1 MMDAIVESRELG
13 SRLAGLR
20 RSMEECG
27 LDGFLVTKERNV
39 QYLTGKSTGRAL
51 VLGDEAVLWVRD
63 LYSEVYSGTYSQK
76 NYPYSVREAAKD
88 AIKKFINRRK
98 IRKLG
103 VENVGVCEFQA
114 LTKTL
119 KPKLVPCDL
128 VEGLRAI
135 KSEYEMKLL
144 RESAKMAKKGMKKAY
159 DVVGKGVSELDAV
172 AEIEAAIR
180 RLGSETPP
188 FEDGMLLASGESSA
202 DIHARAQKKRIVS
215 GSLVVVDL
223 GARYGGYY
231 SDMTRTIPIGR
242 IGRKEKE
249 LMEFVDN
256 LRDETVD
263 WLQVGMK
270 ASEVHERV
278 ENGIE
283 RKGYK
288 FYHSTGHGVGL
299 NVHES
304 PNLSSVSDDVLA
316 ENMVFTIEP
325 GIYIPGKY
333 GIRFEDT
340 LILGKKKKDIIT
352 RM

>member
-1 MMDAIVESRELG
+1 MDK
-13 SRLAGLR
+13 
-20 RSMEECG
+20 CG
-27 LDGFLVTKERNV
+27 LDGFLVCKERNV

-51 VLGDEAVLWVRD
+51 VLKDDAILWVKD
-63 LYSEVYSGTYSQK
+63 IYSKIYSETYSQRT
-76 NYPYSVREAAKD
+76 YPYSVREVAKD
-88 AIKKFINRRK
+88 AIKKFIDRQR

-103 VENVGVCEFQA
+103 VENVGVLEFQA
-114 LTKTL
+114 LTKSL

-128 VEGLRAI
+128 VEGVRAV
-135 KSEYEMKLL
+135 KSKYELDLL
-144 RESAKMAKKGMKKAY
+144 RKSADMAKKGMKKAY
-159 DVVGKGVSELDAV
+159 DVVGKGVSEVDAV

-188 FEDGMLLASGESSA
+188 FDDGMLLASGKSSA

-231 SDMTRTIPIGR
+231 SDMTRTIPVGR

-256 LRDETVD
+256 LRDETID

-278 ENGIE
+278 EKRIE
-283 RKGYK
+283 RRGYK

-340 LILGKKKKDIIT
+340 LILGKRKKENIT
-352 RM
+352 GM

>member
-1 MMDAIVESRELG
+1 MDEG
-13 SRLAGLR
+13 D
-20 RSMEECG
+20 
-27 LDGFLVTKERNV
+27 LDGFLVCKERNV
-39 QYLTGKSTGRAL
+39 QYLTGRSTGRTL
-51 VLGDEAVLWVRD
+51 VLRDDAVLWVKD
-63 LYSEVYSGTYSQK
+63 LYSKIYSGTYSQRT
-76 NYPYSVREAAKD
+76 YPYSVREVEKD

-98 IRKLG
+98 IRRLG
-103 VENVGVCEFQA
+103 VENIGVSEFQA
-114 LTKTL
+114 LTKSL
-119 KPKLVPCDL
+119 KPKMVPCDII
-128 VEGLRAI
+128 EGLRAV
-135 KSEYEMKLL
+135 KSEYEIKLL
-144 RESAKMAKKGMKKAY
+144 RKSADMAKKGMKKAY
-159 DVVGKGVSELDAV
+159 EVIRVGVSEVDAV
-172 AEIEAAIR
+172 AKIEAAIR

-202 DIHARAQKKRIVS
+202 DIHARAQKKRISS

-231 SDMTRTIPIGR
+231 SDMTRTIPVGR

-256 LRDETVD
+256 LKDETID

-278 ENGIE
+278 GKKIE
-283 RKGYK
+283 RRGYK
-288 FYHSTGHGVGL
+288 FYHSTGHGIGL
-299 NVHES
+299 NVHEA
-304 PNLSSVSDDVLA
+304 PNLSSVSDDVLT

-340 LILGKKKKDIIT
+340 LILGKRKKEIIT